1 VPRERPGQALLQPC
15 RHPLCRQPVRR
26 VLLALLLILGLAP
39 GTWFRQPADL
49 WNSTASLRFAAVPLP
64 PKAELARHLGAF
76 ELKQAWSLTSDYS
89 AFGGYSALLPRPG
102 GRLMAIAD
110 NARLFEFS
118 PPSTRYAPSIS
129 AEVLPGRERQRKNRD
144 TEAATEDPATGTVWV
159 AREDSNAISRI
170 DPAFRSFVNIRPL
183 AMRDWPRNVGPEA
196 MVRLHDG
203 RFVTIEEGFAGWFES
218 RLHPAVLFPRDP
230 LLGDKT
236 ADFTFAGSPN
246 FSVTDMAQ
254 LPDGRVLILQRRLL
268 WPFPLHF
275 AGRIMIADPAEI
287 RPGAVWQ
294 SIEVA
299 KLTSTMPVDNFEGM
313 AIEPRADG
321 RVTVWLISDDN
332 HAATQRTLLWKMV
345 VDPARLP

>member
-1 VPRERPGQALLQPC
+1 M
-15 RHPLCRQPVRR
+15 RR
-26 VLLALLLILGLAP
+26 VLLVLLLILGLAP
-39 GTWFRQPADL
+39 GTWFHQPADL
-49 WNSTASLRFAAVPLP
+49 WNPTASLRFAEVPLP
-64 PKAELARHLGAF
+64 PKAVLAQHLGAF
-76 ELKQAWSLTSDYS
+76 ELERAWSLTSDYS

-110 NARLFEFS
+110 NARRFEFS
-118 PPSTRYAPSIS
+118 PPGVPYAPSIS
-129 AEVLPGRERQRKNRD
+129 AEVLPGFERIRINRD
-144 TEAATEDPATGTVWV
+144 TEAATQDPATGTVWV

-170 DPAFRSFVNIRPL
+170 DPAFRGFANIRPL
-183 AMRDWPRNVGPEA
+183 AMRDWPYNVGPEA

-203 RFVTIEEGFAGWFES
+203 RFIVLREGFERFFES
-218 RLHPAVLFPRDP
+218 RLHDAVLFPRDP

-236 ADFTFAGSPN
+236 AQFKFAGSPN

-254 LPDGRVLILQRRLL
+254 LPDGRVLILMRRLL

-275 AGRIMIADPAEI
+275 AGRIMIADPKEI
-287 RPGAVWQ
+287 RPGKVWQ
-294 SIEVA
+294 STEVA
-299 KLTSTMPVDNFEGM
+299 KLTSTLPVDNFEGM